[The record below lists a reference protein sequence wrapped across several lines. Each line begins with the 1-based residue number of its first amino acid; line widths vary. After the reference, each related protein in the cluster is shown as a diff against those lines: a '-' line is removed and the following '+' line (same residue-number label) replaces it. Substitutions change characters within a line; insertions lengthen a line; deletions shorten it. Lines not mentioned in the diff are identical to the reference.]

1 MTDLW
6 RDDDQ
11 DYDPLG
17 QAAAGLPPVI
27 GGVCLAR
34 FDPDAL
40 NADSGTDF
48 AAVTD
53 LAATQK
59 AAAGTD
65 SDPEAADQLT

>member
-17 QAAAGLPPVI
+17 QAVAGLPPVI

-34 FDPDAL
+34 FDPEAM

-48 AAVTD
+48 AAVAD
-53 LAATQK
+53 LAATQE
-59 AAAGTD
+59 AAADSD